1 MCNIC
6 RGMDDGSNMLE
17 CDNCLEGFHMYCLNP
32 PLTTIPDDKW
42 YCPYLFLII
51 IYIYLIITLIVRE

>member
-1 MCNIC
+1 
-6 RGMDDGSNMLE
+6 MDDGSNMLE

-51 IYIYLIITLIVRE
+51 IYIYLIIALIVRE